1 MVIVTD
7 NCNKYQANQNEWSYN
22 YEKKADF
29 ITKPL
34 KKLFMADLAFT
45 PTKNSKIIVFT
56 IKRDEWSNANY
67 ITPSKIQFYNQIN
80 QASTLK

>member
-1 MVIVTD
+1 
-7 NCNKYQANQNEWSYN
+7 
-22 YEKKADF
+22 
-29 ITKPL
+29 
-34 KKLFMADLAFT
+34 MADLAFT
-45 PTKNSKIIVFT
+45 PTKNSKITVFT